1 MPNQVELSFVVPLFN
16 EEKNIPK
23 LHSSLV
29 SILNNIGYDTEV
41 ILIDDG
47 SSDKTSE
54 MMSSISFADNRFIS
68 IFLSRNHGHQL
79 ALTAGLSY
87 VRASKAAFI
96 LDGDLQDPPEMINE
110 FLTKLD
116 EGYDVVYGVRKNRK
130 ESFIKKQLYWFYYR
144 LMKKIANI
152 DLPADSGDFALI
164 NRKVLDYLNLMP
176 EQNRYLRGMRAWV
189 GFKQTGIEYDRSAR
203 FDGDSKYS
211 WKKLFELAYSGIF
224 NFSDFPVKFITRLGV
239 ISIVVSLFY
248 LASVFIKKIWFD
260 GVPVGFTALIAAIVM
275 FGGVQLISL
284 GVIGEYV
291 LRIYKQVQQ
300 RPLFIVDK
308 VIREKELIN
317 GQDLKS

>member
-23 LHSSLV
+23 LHSTLV
-29 SILNNIGYDTEV
+29 SILDNIGYDTEV

>member
-1 MPNQVELSFVVPLFN
+1 M
-16 EEKNIPK
+16 I
-23 LHSSLV
+23 
-29 SILNNIGYDTEV
+29 
-41 ILIDDG
+41 
-47 SSDKTSE
+47 
-54 MMSSISFADNRFIS
+54 AD
-68 IFLSRNHGHQL
+68 FL
-79 ALTAGLSY
+79 
-87 VRASKAAFI
+87 
-96 LDGDLQDPPEMINE
+96 D
-110 FLTKLD
+110 KLD
-116 EGYDVVYGVRKNRK
+116 EGYDVVYGIRKNRQ
-130 ESFIKKQLYWFYYR
+130 ESFIKRQLYWFYYR
-144 LMKKIANI
+144 LIKKIANI
-152 DLPADSGDFALI
+152 ELPADSGDFALI
-164 NRKVLDYLNLMP
+164 NRKVLDYLNSMP

-203 FDGDSKYS
+203 YDGDSKYS

-260 GVPVGFTALIAAIVM
+260 AVPVGFTALIAAIVM

-308 VIREKELIN
+308 VIREKELMN
-317 GQDLKS
+317 GQDIQS

>member
-16 EEKNIPK
+16 EEKNIPQ
-23 LHSSLV
+23 LHASLV
-29 SILNNIGYDTEV
+29 RILNDLSISTEV

-47 SSDKTSE
+47 STDSTSD
-54 MMSSISFADNRFIS
+54 MISSISFNDNRFVS
-68 IFLSRNHGHQL
+68 VFLSRNHGHQL
-79 ALTAGLSY
+79 ALTAGLRY
-87 VRASKAAFI
+87 VRASKAVFI

-110 FLTKLD
+110 FLLKLN

-130 ESFIKKQLYWFYYR
+130 ETFFKKQLYWFYYR
-144 LMKKIANI
+144 MMKKIANI
-152 DLPADSGDFALI
+152 DLPADSGDYALI
-164 NRKVLDYLNLMP
+164 SRKVLDYLNSMP

-203 FDGDSKYS
+203 FDGHSKYS

-308 VIREKELIN
+308 VIRDKELHD
-317 GQDLKS
+317 GQNLHS

>member
-1 MPNQVELSFVVPLFN
+1 MSNHVELSIVVPLYN
-16 EEKNIPK
+16 EERNIAR
-23 LHSSLV
+23 LHNRLLSIIDNLDISSEIILV
-29 SILNNIGYDTEV
+29 
-41 ILIDDG
+41 DDG
-47 SSDKTSE
+47 STDSTSD
-54 MMSSISFADNRFIS
+54 MISSISFADNRFNS
-68 IFLSRNHGHQL
+68 IFLSKNHGHQL
-79 ALTAGLSY
+79 ALTAGLRY
-87 VRASKAAFI
+87 VRASKAVFI
-96 LDGDLQDPPEMINE
+96 LDGDLQDPPEMIAD
-110 FLTKLD
+110 FLDKLD
-116 EGYDVVYGVRKNRK
+116 EGYDVVYGIRKNRQ
-130 ESFIKKQLYWFYYR
+130 ESFIKRQLYWFYYR
-144 LMKKIANI
+144 LIKKIANI
-152 DLPADSGDFALI
+152 ELPADSGDFALI
-164 NRKVLDYLNLMP
+164 NRKVLDYLNSMP

-203 FDGDSKYS
+203 YDGDSKYS

-260 GVPVGFTALIAAIVM
+260 AVPVGFTALIAAIVM

-308 VIREKELIN
+308 VIREKELMN
-317 GQDLKS
+317 GQDIQS